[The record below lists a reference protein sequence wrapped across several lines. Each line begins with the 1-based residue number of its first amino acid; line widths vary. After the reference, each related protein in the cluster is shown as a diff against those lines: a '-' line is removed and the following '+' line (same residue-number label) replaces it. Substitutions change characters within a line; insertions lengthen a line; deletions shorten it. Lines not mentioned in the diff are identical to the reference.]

1 MGKTAIIFP
10 GQGAQK
16 VGMAQDLYNVDGKAT
31 EVLNKAQESVDF
43 DLLETMF
50 TDEEGKLG
58 ETENTQPA
66 LLTHSIA
73 LLEALN
79 HIDADYT

>member
-1 MGKTAIIFP
+1 MSKTAIIFP

-16 VGMAQDLYNVDGKAT
+16 VGMAQDLFNNNDQAT
-31 EVLNKAQESVDF
+31 EILTSAAKTLDF
-43 DLLETMF
+43 DILETMF

-66 LLTHSIA
+66 LLTHSSA
-73 LLEALN
+73 LLAAPK
-79 HIDADYT
+79 I